1 MEENQYIDFN
11 EIKKYVNITEEKLF
25 LLYLREVFKD
35 LADRDESNKKKGVM
49 KMSFLDYIKLPI
61 FISEK
66 VFGVLD
72 VDKDGFLNQK
82 EFILGMNRLYNSNF
96 DDTVK
101 LIFEIL
107 DFNRDGLIEKDDVK
121 MILGLLPLKTD
132 RNKIKYKYQMESL
145 EEIHEIIN
153 LTFGDKK
160 ELNLDEFKEVIKE
173 KKSDVFLQIICFL
186 YQKKPFVD
194 SNITILKSSKKASNL
209 ELGTPQMSKKVKCDN
224 VLLPSPLQN
233 SSLSPAF
240 QLLQSGKINSPFLL
254 NGRPGNEKE
263 NFNPEISG
271 FKGMIRYH
279 NRNIPK
285 SEDTKNADINEND
298 DDDEEAVKKIIKS
311 SENVFNS
318 PSTFLKNSEELSK
331 KITPFSLFT
340 PEIKPIKE
348 NSKTDEEIPQMSL
361 NSDENQTQND
371 NNKVAYE
378 NYIYKKSDGNRLKKY
393 YLVLIDKDIYY
404 YKSEQKK
411 EVLGMHNLSGCFFKE
426 NNPEKINDKI
436 YYCFTI
442 IFPKK
447 ERKYYVGS
455 QEIYDNFV
463 NSLKNS
469 FGYLNFFDY
478 YEMLDNLGEGIFGT
492 VKLGVEKKTNQRV
505 AIKIIKKS
513 KAKESDIELV
523 RNEIDIMKLCYHPNV
538 VHLLD
543 HFENGEYIF
552 IVMEYIKGGCLTDY
566 LKKNEFDF
574 SEKRAAEIIYQL
586 AKGLKYLHK
595 YGIIHRDLK
604 PDNIML
610 TEASDK
616 GNVKIMDFGLSKILG
631 KKEKSTDGFGTLTF
645 VSPEVLVRK
654 PYNKEVDI
662 WSLGVILYLML
673 SGELPFDDPDD
684 NEQNIAKAIVYQD
697 VKFPSEKF
705 GKRSKAVIDLIQ
717 RCLTKDPKARIKVDE
732 IIKSDWIKEQLS
744 NE

>member
-1 MEENQYIDFN
+1 MEENQKIDFN

-25 LLYLREVFKD
+25 LLYLKEVFKD

-49 KMSFLDYIKLPI
+49 KMAFLDYIKLPI

-72 VDKDGFLNQK
+72 EDKDGFLNQK

-96 DDTVK
+96 DNTVK

-145 EEIHEIIN
+145 EEIHQIIN

-209 ELGTPQMSKKVKCDN
+209 ELGTPQMSKKAKCDN
-224 VLLPSPLQN
+224 VFLPSPLQN

-254 NGRPGNEKE
+254 SGKPSNEKE
-263 NFNPEISG
+263 SFNPEISG

-285 SEDTKNADINEND
+285 NEDTKNSEINEND
-298 DDDEEAVKKIIKS
+298 DDEEEVKKIIKS

-318 PSTFLKNSEELSK
+318 PSAFLKNSEELSK
-331 KITPFSLFT
+331 KIVPFSLVT
-340 PEIKPIKE
+340 PEIKLKD
-348 NSKTDEEIPQMSL
+348 NSKKDEIPKMSL
-361 NSDENQTQND
+361 NNDENQIQSE
-371 NNKVAYE
+371 NNKISYE
-378 NYIYKKSDGNRLKKY
+378 NYIYKKSDGNKLKKY

-404 YKSEQKK
+404 YKTEQKK

-426 NNPEKINDKI
+426 NSPEKINDKI

-455 QEIYDNFV
+455 QEIYNNFV
-463 NSLKNS
+463 NSLKIS

-478 YEMLDNLGEGIFGT
+478 YEMLDNLGEGIFGS

-505 AIKIIKKS
+505 AIKIIKKN

-538 VHLLD
+538 IHLLD

-645 VSPEVLVRK
+645 VSPEVLIRK

-673 SGELPFDDPDD
+673 SGDLPFDDPDD

-705 GKRSKAVIDLIQ
+705 GKRSKAVIELIQ
-717 RCLTKDPKARIKVDE
+717 KCLTKDPKARIKIDE
-732 IIKSDWIKEQLS
+732 IIKRLFT
-744 NE
+744 